1 MKTSGLSSEQAAQK
15 LKEYGFNEIK
25 DTSKSSWVKIL
36 LRQVKS
42 NFIIYLLFFSF
53 LISIYIG
60 KDTTAYTILG
70 VIFMVTIVGFI
81 QEYKA
86 EEAINNLKKMIMP
99 YSIVIR
105 NSKKMEIPS
114 KEIVPGDI
122 LVLGNGEKIP
132 ADCLILES
140 VDLRVNESSITGE
153 SLDIDKIPHLNK
165 KNNPEDHNKIFMGT
179 FIVNGRCV
187 AQVQHTGMNTAFGK
201 IANLISTAE
210 KKLPLQDKVNQ
221 IAKYMVFIAITMS
234 IVTGALMLYRAETL
248 NTDTYFDILILV
260 VALAVSAFPEGFPV
274 VLITT
279 LAVGAKRMSEK
290 NALVNR
296 MSIIETLG
304 EVTLICTDK
313 TGTLTRGEMSVKYI
327 VNAKE
332 LLEIEGSG
340 FIAHGR
346 ILSSGKVINPEKDFG
361 IIKIIEAGIV
371 CNDSEI
377 ERTGIDNEYKIIG
390 NPTEGSL
397 LVLGAK
403 VNMFKDS
410 YPYERISEIP
420 FNSSRKM
427 LSVKVD
433 DAEKT
438 VYSKGAPEIL
448 LPLCSHFQ
456 KGDKVLKLTESQRKK
471 LYAIQNKLANKSYRT
486 LALTYKPTNDS
497 SSKIDEKDLI
507 FLGIMALEDSPR
519 EEVPEAIKIAQKS
532 GIRVAMITGDN
543 KETAISIARQV
554 GILGN
559 SITGAEMDRLS
570 DEELVIATKETNIF
584 ARVNPE
590 HKLRLIKIFKLQKE
604 IVAMTG
610 DGVNDAPAL
619 KEAHVGIAMGK
630 NGTDVSRSA
639 SDLILKD
646 DNFATIVDAIGEGRT
661 IFNNIRKFVTLQLSL
676 NFAELSIIFIGVLLA
691 PIFGWYIPILV
702 SIQIL
707 FLNLVT
713 DNMSSITLGI
723 NPSSK
728 DILNQK
734 PKHNKQILN
743 KTLLGLILQTAG
755 VMTFLTLV
763 SYHVSLYTFKN
774 TESESRTIA
783 LITLIFL
790 ELVAAFYYRS
800 FRKFTLNRS
809 IFVNKYLVYASF
821 FSIISTI
828 LIIYTPLNQILE
840 TAPISLISWT
850 IPLFAAIIILITLDI
865 FKYFNLKNPKYLNSI
880 R

>member
-1 MKTSGLSSEQAAQK
+1 
-15 LKEYGFNEIK
+15 
-25 DTSKSSWVKIL
+25 
-36 LRQVKS
+36 
-42 NFIIYLLFFSF
+42 
-53 LISIYIG
+53 
-60 KDTTAYTILG
+60 
-70 VIFMVTIVGFI
+70 
-81 QEYKA
+81 
-86 EEAINNLKKMIMP
+86 
-99 YSIVIR
+99 
-105 NSKKMEIPS
+105 
-114 KEIVPGDI
+114 
-122 LVLGNGEKIP
+122 
-132 ADCLILES
+132 
-140 VDLRVNESSITGE
+140 
-153 SLDIDKIPHLNK
+153 
-165 KNNPEDHNKIFMGT
+165 
-179 FIVNGRCV
+179 
-187 AQVQHTGMNTAFGK
+187 
-201 IANLISTAE
+201 
-210 KKLPLQDKVNQ
+210 
-221 IAKYMVFIAITMS
+221 
-234 IVTGALMLYRAETL
+234 
-248 NTDTYFDILILV
+248 
-260 VALAVSAFPEGFPV
+260 
-274 VLITT
+274 
-279 LAVGAKRMSEK
+279 
-290 NALVNR
+290 
-296 MSIIETLG
+296 
-304 EVTLICTDK
+304 
-313 TGTLTRGEMSVKYI
+313 
-327 VNAKE
+327 
-332 LLEIEGSG
+332 
-340 FIAHGR
+340 
-346 ILSSGKVINPEKDFG
+346 
-361 IIKIIEAGIV
+361 
-371 CNDSEI
+371 
-377 ERTGIDNEYKIIG
+377 
-390 NPTEGSL
+390 
-397 LVLGAK
+397 
-403 VNMFKDS
+403 
-410 YPYERISEIP
+410 
-420 FNSSRKM
+420 
-427 LSVKVD
+427 
-433 DAEKT
+433 
-438 VYSKGAPEIL
+438 
-448 LPLCSHFQ
+448 
-456 KGDKVLKLTESQRKK
+456 
-471 LYAIQNKLANKSYRT
+471 
-486 LALTYKPTNDS
+486 
-497 SSKIDEKDLI
+497 
-507 FLGIMALEDSPR
+507 
-519 EEVPEAIKIAQKS
+519 
-532 GIRVAMITGDN
+532 MITGDN

-809 IFVNKYLVYASF
+809 IFVNKYLVFASF